1 MSLPGLNSNCFSPNT
16 RLSRGLQQVHGD
28 FRRLCRGVTT
38 LSPLRIC
45 CFPVPCAQPH
55 FEKLKQGVSKGIR
68 SCLHRVISENEHH
81 IPFQDPGILLRK
93 KKTDIFKQCWLLI
106 PNGDK
111 DNVQLSTVHG
121 GHVCLPVRARHPLPG
136 PRGETMT
143 SFITEFV
150 SFKHECM

>member
-55 FEKLKQGVSKGIR
+55 FEKLKQGISKGIR

-81 IPFQDPGILLRK
+81 IPFQDPGILLK
-93 KKTDIFKQCWLLI
+93 KKKLTY
-106 PNGDK
+106 
-111 DNVQLSTVHG
+111 LSNAGSSSLMETRITCSCTTVHG
-121 GHVCLPVRARHPLPG
+121 GHVCLPVRA
-136 PRGETMT
+136 
-143 SFITEFV
+143 
-150 SFKHECM
+150 